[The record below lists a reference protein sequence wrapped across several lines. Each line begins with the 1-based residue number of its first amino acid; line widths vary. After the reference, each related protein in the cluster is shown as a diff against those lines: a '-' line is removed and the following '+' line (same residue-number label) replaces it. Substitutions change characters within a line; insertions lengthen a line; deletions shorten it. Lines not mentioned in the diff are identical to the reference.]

1 MSSPSR
7 MIHTC
12 WRAPVSAQRA
22 RTEREGVANAVSDA
36 AGEVPSATI
45 GSARPANG
53 SAVSREARCGCG
65 AATLR
70 PATRLRRGNP
80 AHSERSALEHPK
92 RSDTG
97 HPKRSNLEHP
107 KRSDTGHPKRS
118 DTGHSERRA
127 TESSHTQQTHLS
139 PLDALRSHT
148 VSCLVSDPTPSR
160 VQSHFR
166 ATTRSTSS
174 SASSWPFPTC
184 CSSCFALG
192 PDTRA
197 NLNRSSS
204 SPPSF
209 SQASPT
215 VAPANNTSGSS

>member
-1 MSSPSR
+1 
-7 MIHTC
+7 MIHTR

-97 HPKRSNLEHP
+97 H
-107 KRSDTGHPKRS
+107 
-118 DTGHSERRA
+118 SERRA
-127 TESSHTQQTHLS
+127 TESNHTQQTHFS
-139 PLDALRSHT
+139 PLDGLRSYA
-148 VSCLVSDPTPSR
+148 VSYLVSDPTRSPVWSQTPRRPAYSLIFERRPGARPRLRARGPSR
-160 VQSHFR
+160 PAVRCVS
-166 ATTRSTSS
+166 RSART
-174 SASSWPFPTC
+174 PVRT
-184 CSSCFALG
+184 
-192 PDTRA
+192 
-197 NLNRSSS
+197 
-204 SPPSF
+204 
-209 SQASPT
+209 
-215 VAPANNTSGSS
+215 

>member
-1 MSSPSR
+1 
-7 MIHTC
+7 MIHTR

-97 HPKRSNLEHP
+97 H
-107 KRSDTGHPKRS
+107 
-118 DTGHSERRA
+118 SERRA
-127 TESSHTQQTHLS
+127 TESNHTQQTHFF
-139 PLDALRSHT
+139 PLDGLRSYA

-184 CSSCFALG
+184 CSLCFALG